1 MDETDKVKIKEGSTE
16 IFSEAGGVFYNPV
29 QQFNR
34 DISICVLNAY
44 SKLYQNE
51 LSNKKSNKDD
61 VVAGDIL
68 ENRIGVK
75 LEVRINLY
83 QIYLLC

>member
-1 MDETDKVKIKEGSTE
+1 MDESDKIKIKEGSTE
-16 IFSEAGGVFYNPV
+16 ILSEAGGVFYNPV

-51 LSNKKSNKDD
+51 LRNKKSNKDD
-61 VVAGDIL
+61 VVAVEVL
-68 ENRIGVK
+68 EEQIGVK
-75 LEVRINLY
+75 LEVRISL
-83 QIYLLC
+83 